1 MENPEIKILINSC
14 RESCFNKQSYSVNVR
29 LKDFPLS
36 LSLHTDYD
44 GINKEYTTNENFSI
58 SDIDFD
64 KFLLNMTPQFQRANN
79 KWNKKM
85 KIKFIENICKGVK
98 TEILLFQFKEEDD
111 AQIIDGLQ
119 RTTALLDFFQNKI
132 KIFGEFYYKDLKNDL
147 NKFNTNIHIKRYLFK
162 TWEEVGRFYIDINE
176 NITHSKADIQKAKDW
191 FLKEKGIIL

>member
-1 MENPEIKILINSC
+1 MNNQIGFLIESCRNSC
-14 RESCFNKQSYSVNVR
+14 FSMQSYSVNVR

-44 GINKEYTTNENFSI
+44 GINTEYNTNKDFSI

-64 KFLLNMTPQFQRANN
+64 KFLSKMTPQFQRANN
-79 KWNKKM
+79 KWNKNM
-85 KIKFIENICKGVK
+85 KIKFVENIFKGAK
-98 TEILLFQFKEEDD
+98 TEILLFQFKEEEDS
-111 AQIIDGLQ
+111 QIIDGLQ

-132 KIFGEFYYKDLKNDL
+132 KVFGEFYYKDLKSDL
-147 NKFNTNIHIKRYLFK
+147 NKFHTNIYIKRYLFK

-191 FLKEKGIIL
+191 FLKEKNIQL